1 MSVVFGRRLNYLQN
15 QTWIILIFLAT
26 IHLSLKA
33 SQNSDWI
40 APNGVVID
48 FSGNFAFVTGYQSR
62 TLFAINLSH
71 GTRKDLAS
79 FTEPC
84 TGMASID
91 DKLIITCSGNENWCY
106 IVEQKD
112 GSQQSRFKAGHGVC
126 APVVGSKK
134 QRFYICN
141 RFDHSVGVYDLPS
154 TRLVTTIPAVREPIA
169 AVLSPDERFLVVCNL
184 LPKGPADAQTLTSMV
199 TIIDTTRLCVW
210 TNLALPNGTTSTRGV
225 AISPSGQWCAVVHN
239 IARFQVP
246 TTQVEQG
253 WMNES
258 ALTLI
263 DLTNGR
269 RAATVLLDEPERGT
283 ANPWALAFSLDGNVL
298 AVTHSGTHDLSLID
312 FPALLAKLTGE
323 MDGRVV
329 DNFTFLKGVR
339 KRVALSGNGP
349 RSMSVTKNGLVVAG
363 YFSDTLEQVDLS
375 QTNNASRLLW
385 KSPSFNLK
393 INEGE
398 RLFHDATICHQQWQS
413 CASCHP
419 DARADGLNWD
429 LLNDGIGNPKNTKSL
444 LLSPQTSPS
453 MSLGIRTGADKA
465 VRSGLRG
472 ILFALRPEEE
482 ARAIDLYLSELKPYP
497 SPRLVNG
504 SLSPAAEKGKVL
516 FKTTGCAQCH
526 NGPYMT
532 NRRSYN
538 VGTGKGPE
546 SDLAFDTP
554 SLIEVWRTAPYLH
567 DGSAVTVTDI
577 FQKHNYSNR
586 HGKTSQLTED
596 ELRCLAEYVLSL

>member
-1 MSVVFGRRLNYLQN
+1 MSVVIGRRLNYLPN
-15 QTWIILIFLAT
+15 RKWIFLLLIAT
-26 IHLSLKA
+26 IPLSLKA
-33 SQNSDWI
+33 SPTSDWI
-40 APNGVVID
+40 ALNGVAID
-48 FSGNFAFVTGYQSR
+48 KSGKYAFVIGYQSR
-62 TLFAINLSH
+62 TLFAIDLAH
-71 GTRKDLAS
+71 GTRKDLTS
-79 FTEPC
+79 FSEPC
-84 TGMASID
+84 TGIASIH
-91 DKLIITCSGNENWCY
+91 DKLIVTCSRNENWCY

-126 APVVGSKK
+126 APVVGSNTH
-134 QRFYICN
+134 RLYVCN
-141 RFDHSVGVYDLPS
+141 RFDNSVTSYDLK
-154 TRLVTTIPAVREPIA
+154 THHILATIPAVREPIA
-169 AVLSPDERFLVVCNL
+169 AALSADERFLVVSNL
-184 LPKGPADAQTLTSMV
+184 LPNGPADAQTVTSMV
-199 TIIDTTRLCVW
+199 TIIDTAGLCVW
-210 TNLALPNGTTSTRGV
+210 TNLALPNGSTATRGV
-225 AISPSGQWCAVVHN
+225 AISPSGQWCAVAHN

-258 ALTLI
+258 GLTLI
-263 DLTNGR
+263 DLTNGL
-269 RAATVLLDEPERGT
+269 RAATVLLDEPERGA
-283 ANPWALAFSLDGNVL
+283 ANPWAVAFSSDGSVL
-298 AVTHSGTHDLSLID
+298 VVTHSGTHDLSLID
-312 FPALLAKLTGE
+312 FPALLAKLEGK

-329 DNFTFLKGVR
+329 DDFTFLKGIR
-339 KRVALSGNGP
+339 NRVPLSGNGP
-349 RSMSVTKNGLVVAG
+349 RSMAVTKNGLVVAG
-363 YFSDTLEQVDLS
+363 YFSDTLEQVDLV

-385 KSPSFNLK
+385 KSPNLNPK

-444 LLSPQTSPS
+444 LLSPQTPPS

-482 ARAIDLYLSELKPYP
+482 ARAIDLYLRELKPYP

-504 SLSPAAEKGKVL
+504 SLSSDAEKGKVL
-516 FKTTGCAQCH
+516 FKTAGCVQCH

-532 NRRSYN
+532 NLRSYN
-538 VGTGKGPE
+538 VGTGNGAE

-554 SLIEVWRTAPYLH
+554 SLIEAWRTAPYLH
-567 DGSAVTVTDI
+567 DGSAVTITDI
-577 FQKHNYSNR
+577 FQKHNHSNR
-586 HGKTSQLTED
+586 HGKTAHLTED
-596 ELRCLAEYVLSL
+596 QL